1 MVHVRLLFRLQMDY
15 GIILRFNLKPSE
27 AFQRYSPVRAAILKL
42 MIAPYLA
49 VLRAHLTREEYQC
62 LELLYHALAADLAES
77 WYVPDAKRHQLAN
90 ESTSSEERG

>member
-49 VLRAHLTREEYQC
+49 VLRAHLTREEYHC
-62 LELLYHALAADLAES
+62 LELLYHAIAADLAEG
-77 WYVPDAKRHQLAN
+77 WYVRGAKRLQLAK
-90 ESTSSEERG
+90 EVKSSEARG